1 MAWIRAADER
11 LDFRFFL
18 IVFLM
23 SSFIDTFK
31 SLIKSSL
38 LPKSLASSKGE
49 YILNN
54 EWFLPISRY
63 LGINVFIKN
72 VLDTYK
78 MND

>member
-54 EWFLPISRY
+54 E
-63 LGINVFIKN
+63 
-72 VLDTYK
+72 
-78 MND
+78 